1 MGKKNATARVR
12 TQTSDSSP
20 SAEPKTRKP
29 RVVRSFVERLA
40 AKAETIYKLA
50 SNIAL
55 KTEKRNVPAPIPSM
69 AKTFVQQVEAF
80 REKLLELRAGDWA
93 PAKASEPFI
102 IKEGDTVTVM
112 AEHKDNYSYIPGVES
127 AVLTVLKLV
136 PQGKRTN
143 VLVATSDG
151 TPRGY
156 IPKSHLVRS

>member
-1 MGKKNATARVR
+1 
-12 TQTSDSSP
+12 
-20 SAEPKTRKP
+20 
-29 RVVRSFVERLA
+29 
-40 AKAETIYKLA
+40 
-50 SNIAL
+50 
-55 KTEKRNVPAPIPSM
+55 M